1 MNYWLL
7 LIPILSAFIGWVT
20 IRIAIWLLFHPL
32 RPKKIAGITFHG
44 AWPSGQKKIAVEIGS
59 YAASMMSPEKITQ
72 QLSFDEIKPLIEQ
85 HMDHF
90 LRNKLQE
97 QMPMI
102 ATFIGDKTIQQ
113 LKVIFIQEIELLFPE
128 IINKLANAGSGA
140 RNLEKIIS
148 EKIATIP
155 QPTIQKVFQEKFS
168 PAFKKAALL
177 GGLIGF
183 FIGLIQL
190 LIAMLT

>member
-7 LIPILSAFIGWVT
+7 LIPVLSAFIGWVT

-32 RPKKIAGITFHG
+32 QPKKLAGITLHG
-44 AWPSGQKKIAVEIGS
+44 AWPSSREKIAAEIGR
-59 YAASMMSPEKITQ
+59 YAASMISPEKITQ
-72 QLSFDEIKPLIEQ
+72 QISFDEIRPLIEQ

-90 LRNKLQE
+90 LRHKLQE

-128 IINKLANAGSGA
+128 IINKMMIAGSGPG
-140 RNLEKIIS
+140 NMESIIS
-148 EKIATIP
+148 QKISTIP
-155 QPTIQKVFQEKFS
+155 AFTIEKMFNEKMA
-168 PAFKKAALL
+168 PAVKKAALL

-183 FIGLIQL
+183 FTGLIQL
-190 LIAMLT
+190 LIALLT